1 MKEETKK
8 QILVIIICLL
18 TMFLVVIAL
27 MLNARRND
35 NIAANSMI
43 DGYLSEIKYEEIT
56 NHVVEKPDAVI
67 YVTNSADEKSKKFD
81 KMFQKVI
88 KKNNLENEIVYVNVN
103 DANIID
109 PIYTTAPELVFYSE
123 GAISDI
129 IDATTL
135 KNDKEITKA
144 LKERSVIVD

>member
-8 QILVIIICLL
+8 ITLVVIICLL

-27 MLNARRND
+27 MLNAKRQD
-35 NIAANSMI
+35 SIAANSAI

-56 NHVVEKPDAVI
+56 NHIVEKPDAVI
-67 YVTNSADEKSKKFD
+67 YVTNSADEKSREFD
-81 KMFQKVI
+81 KLFQKVI
-88 KKNNLENEIVYVNVN
+88 KKNNLENEVVYVNVN
-103 DANIID
+103 DAKIID
-109 PIYTTAPELVFYSE
+109 PIYTTAPELVFYSG

-135 KNDKEITKA
+135 KSDKEITQA
-144 LKERSVIVD
+144 LKERSVIID